1 MINHAAFRNN
11 FINIFVSIL
20 WRNTIFHLKDT
31 HRSSNRYHAKKKT
44 TGRVVPPLP
53 SMLQDQLGVYEA
65 KMLLG
70 RHENT
75 NWQPWNQPSTA
86 QGAQGKQ
93 VLRLQYSYIG
103 KWLMRKAPPL
113 LPGNG
118 SLTIKPCQDFVT

>member
-1 MINHAAFRNN
+1 M
-11 FINIFVSIL
+11 
-20 WRNTIFHLKDT
+20 
-31 HRSSNRYHAKKKT
+31 
-44 TGRVVPPLP
+44 LP
-53 SMLQDQLGVYEA
+53 DQLGVYGA
-65 KMLLG
+65 TMLLG

-75 NWQPWNQPSTA
+75 NWQPWNRPSTA

-118 SLTIKPCQDFVT
+118 LLTIKPYQDFVM